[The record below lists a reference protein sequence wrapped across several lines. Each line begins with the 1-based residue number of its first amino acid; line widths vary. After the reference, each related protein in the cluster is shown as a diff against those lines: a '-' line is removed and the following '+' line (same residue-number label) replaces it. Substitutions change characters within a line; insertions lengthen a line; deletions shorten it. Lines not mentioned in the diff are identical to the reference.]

1 MAAPKK
7 FSPEEQR
14 KLFAELEVPFD
25 PTLVKWRVIRT
36 AKSGRRGAV
45 LPFADPRA
53 YTDRLNRLFSPTGWS
68 FERTL
73 TAVPNLTRKLWDG
86 RTIATG
92 KIIVSGTVTIHR
104 LANYNGN
111 GEAWADREY
120 AASSAE
126 AQALRRACVPLGL
139 GRYLYWFR
147 ETWVSLDRRGE
158 PIQAP
163 SLPKWALPP
172 GVQTS
177 GEPRDARGP
186 LDHQLTA
193 IIEGC
198 REHLGEA
205 IYGEILA
212 RAGHSRQAS
221 LIPNATL
228 QKATLEWMKAA
239 ARGFEKTHR
248 LADAIG
254 EARFLDITDSLG
266 ISSMTSIPNLE
277 TLRCLVDTLEVSVHG
292 NAA

>member
-1 MAAPKK
+1 MAAPRK
-7 FSPEEQR
+7 FSPEER
-14 KLFAELEVPFD
+14 RRLFAELEVPFD
-25 PTLVKWRVIRT
+25 PALVKWRVIRT

-53 YTDRLNRLFSPTGWS
+53 YTDRFNHLFSPTGWS
-68 FERTL
+68 FERTV
-73 TAVPNLTRKLWDG
+73 TTIPNLTRRLWNG

-92 KIIVSGTVTIHR
+92 KIIVSGTVSIHR

-111 GEAWADREY
+111 GEAWADKEQSV
-120 AASSAE
+120 SSAE
-126 AQALRRACVPLGL
+126 AQALRRACIPLGL

-147 ETWVSLDRRGE
+147 ETWISLDRRGE

-163 SLPKWALPP
+163 SLPEWALPP
-172 GVQTS
+172 GVQPS
-177 GEPRDARGP
+177 GVPRDARGP

-212 RAGHSRQAS
+212 RAGHSHQAS
-221 LIPNATL
+221 LIPNAAL

-239 ARGFEKTHR
+239 ARGFEKAHR
-248 LADAIG
+248 LVDAIG
-254 EARFLDITDSLG
+254 QTRFVAITDSLG
-266 ISSMTSIPNLE
+266 VSSMTSVPNLE
-277 TLRCLVDTLEVSVHG
+277 TLRYLVDTLEASVHG

>member
-120 AASSAE
+120 AVSSAE
-126 AQALRRACVPLGL
+126 AQ
-139 GRYLYWFR
+139 
-147 ETWVSLDRRGE
+147 VSLDRRGE

-205 IYGEILA
+205 IYVEILA

-254 EARFLDITDSLG
+254 EARFLNITDSLG